1 MTHPESAPEVLRYP
15 FGEPHLLDLDHRYAG
30 LRDTEGLGRVEVRDL
45 GSAWL
50 CSRYADVRRILT
62 DSRFGLTPPADPAT
76 PPDGAGPAADAA
88 ARCPVAATGANTAAA
103 PGREPAPTSAQVTR
117 VTRGGL
123 KPRQVERLR
132 GATEKIA
139 DELLDGLGR
148 LDRGGPPGARATTDL
163 MAGFVKPLAAE
174 VLCELLD
181 IPAGERPGVRARL
194 LGAATTASPPS
205 GADQED
211 RRALAR
217 RLAELIAARD
227 PAGRSADDLLSAMI
241 RARGEGEERLS
252 DRQLVIAALRLLLP
266 GLQNTV
272 LMLSNFVRALMH
284 HRSELERLRHR
295 PDLVPSAVEE
305 LIRFTPFHSTSTFPR
320 YASEDVEVG
329 GTLIRRGEVAV
340 GALCAAN
347 RDERAFTD
355 PDSFDIGRG
364 ENAHLGFGMGTHHCP
379 GAALARM
386 QLQVAI
392 AALARRVDDLYVAP
406 VANARSVHD
415 PGGRVIGWFDPL
427 PATWSAIRP

>member
-1 MTHPESAPEVLRYP
+1 MTHPEPAPEVPRYP

-30 LRDTEGLGRVEVRDL
+30 LRDTEGLRRVEVRDL
-45 GSAWL
+45 GEAWL

-62 DSRFGLTPPADPAT
+62 DSRFGLTPPEP
-76 PPDGAGPAADAA
+76 GA
-88 ARCPVAATGANTAAA
+88 AAA
-103 PGREPAPTSAQVTR
+103 PEKAPALTSAQVNR
-117 VTRGGL
+117 VTKGGL
-123 KPRQVERLR
+123 KPRQIERLR
-132 GATEKIA
+132 GAAERTAE
-139 DELLDGLGR
+139 DLLDR
-148 LDRGGPPGARATTDL
+148 LDLSDRLDSVAGPEGDRTPVDL
-163 MAGFVKPLAAE
+163 MALFVKPLAAE
-174 VLCELLD
+174 VLCELLAV
-181 IPAGERPGVRARL
+181 PAGDRVEVRALL

-205 GADQED
+205 EADKED

-217 RLAELIAARD
+217 HLAALIASRD
-227 PAGRSADDLLSAMI
+227 AAGAGADDLLSSMI
-241 RARGEGEERLS
+241 RARGEGDDRLG
-252 DRQLVIAALRLLLP
+252 DRQLVTAALRLLLP

-284 HRSELERLRHR
+284 HRSDLERLRRR

-320 YASEDVEVG
+320 YAAQDVEIG

-347 RDERAFTD
+347 RDERAFTR
-355 PDSFDIGRG
+355 PDTFDVERG
-364 ENAHLGFGMGTHHCP
+364 ENAHLGFGMGAHHCP

-392 AALARRVDDLYVAP
+392 AALARRVEDLYVAP
-406 VANARSVHD
+406 VTVAGSAHD
-415 PGGRVIGWFDPL
+415 GSGRVIGWFDPL